1 MSEQL
6 VNYNI
11 TDAAIG
17 EMREKYLR
25 LRIVDLDDKDGAK
38 AVDAARRAVK
48 AKRCEVIEERDGKWM
63 VKP

>member
-1 MSEQL
+1 MTEQL

-17 EMREKYLR
+17 EMREQYMR

-38 AVDAARRAVK
+38 AGSAARRAGK
-48 AKRCEVIEERDGKWM
+48 AKRCAV
-63 VKP
+63 